1 LIDQGFDP
9 PPPPLLLFFFRRT
22 VTKTAMMT
30 MTMMMRTVERNASI
44 YPKLEKLQEKVSPL
58 NRSRKQDKHISQ
70 ESATQNVKQITKEK
84 KARKN
89 KHIKVIID
97 PVILSVCA
105 SPKPRLL
112 PHTVDLRDHQCD
124 NDDCNDDENYN
135 PGLKR
140 TMLGQNFPQYSER
153 NT

>member
-1 LIDQGFDP
+1 
-9 PPPPLLLFFFRRT
+9 
-22 VTKTAMMT
+22 MMT

-44 YPKLEKLQEKVSPL
+44 YPKLEKLQEKGIPFKSIKKTRQAHFPRVCNPERET
-58 NRSRKQDKHISQ
+58 NYQGK
-70 ESATQNVKQITKEK
+70 ESK
-84 KARKN
+84 KKN
-89 KHIKVIID
+89 KHIKSNSRSRVFER
-97 PVILSVCA
+97 LRLA

-140 TMLGQNFPQYSER
+140 TMLGQIFPQYSER